1 MPPPSPSTLSAVFA
15 SQASSPSPSSSSP
28 QTSKAALLVAQG
40 RAKYAAGDRMGA
52 LALFESA
59 LKQVRPRHRK
69 SVVFVISHLAPPP
82 VKNSRPLSPNSL
94 SLPSSLTNDN
104 PQSPSAPEA
113 AAASWNATVVHC
125 SFGDVELAQVTLREA
140 LAAGLDFDAAL
151 RAEGRR
157 VTAARVDEVAAAVA
171 ENESSPGSVVDRA
184 SDPAAAAAAALRL
197 PFAGSPQVA
206 SQLRKFARAFARAS
220 SSSSGSSGRSAAPPS
235 YSSSSSS
242 SPSSP
247 ISVDGIDAS
256 PAAIAKRVAVLLA
269 ALIGLGVGLFLYGLQ
284 YL

>member
-1 MPPPSPSTLSAVFA
+1 
-15 SQASSPSPSSSSP
+15 
-28 QTSKAALLVAQG
+28 
-40 RAKYAAGDRMGA
+40 MGA

-69 SVVFVISHLAPPP
+69 SVVFVISHLAPPPP

-242 SPSSP
+242 PSSP

>member
-15 SQASSPSPSSSSP
+15 SQASSPSPFSSSP

-69 SVVFVISHLAPPP
+69 SVVFVISHLAPP
-82 VKNSRPLSPNSL
+82 VKNSRPPSPNSL
-94 SLPSSLTNDN
+94 SLPSSITNDN

-256 PAAIAKRVAVLLA
+256 PAAIAKRVVVLLA

>member
-1 MPPPSPSTLSAVFA
+1 M
-15 SQASSPSPSSSSP
+15 
-28 QTSKAALLVAQG
+28 VAQG

-69 SVVFVISHLAPPP
+69 SVVFVISHLAPP
-82 VKNSRPLSPNSL
+82 VKNSRPPSPNSL

-184 SDPAAAAAAALRL
+184 SDPATAAAAALRL

>member
-1 MPPPSPSTLSAVFA
+1 
-15 SQASSPSPSSSSP
+15 
-28 QTSKAALLVAQG
+28 
-40 RAKYAAGDRMGA
+40 
-52 LALFESA
+52 
-59 LKQVRPRHRK
+59 
-69 SVVFVISHLAPPP
+69 
-82 VKNSRPLSPNSL
+82 
-94 SLPSSLTNDN
+94 
-104 PQSPSAPEA
+104 
-113 AAASWNATVVHC
+113 
-125 SFGDVELAQVTLREA
+125 
-140 LAAGLDFDAAL
+140 
-151 RAEGRR
+151 
-157 VTAARVDEVAAAVA
+157 VDEVAAAVA

-242 SPSSP
+242 PSSP